1 MMVTIYTAVTFTGL
15 LMLLTYSLYN
25 EGKYTDYEFK
35 LINVGIAWGILTGIS
50 LTALSVVLL
59 ILHFEG

>member
-25 EGKYTDYEFK
+25 EGKYTDYELNLF
-35 LINVGIAWGILTGIS
+35 NAGIVWGILTGVS